1 LRSRAT
7 KLIVSGEPLLLAAV
21 VAGLALV
28 AWKGDL
34 YQISLMIIVAI
45 HVIATAGLTL
55 LLGFAGQVSLAQA
68 AFYGLGAYGSMIG
81 TVHLGWN
88 PWLALVATASACAVI
103 AYVIGVP
110 ALRLHGHYLAL
121 ATLGFGIIVNIVLV
135 QETEITGGPT
145 GIASIPRLSLGGI
158 ALTSDRAY
166 FVFVWTT
173 ALALL
178 LVCRRLV
185 TGSAYGRVLRALQA
199 SEVATASVGID
210 VARYKV
216 QIFVLTAVLG
226 SVAGSLF
233 AHYLTV
239 ISPSEFGFDV
249 SIEFLVMAVIGG
261 LGSVWGA
268 LLGVL
273 VVTFLL
279 EMLRTVAPML
289 APNAPTSEY
298 EVIAFGAL
306 LVLALLFLPD
316 GLAGSWARVTRLRGR
331 MEAP

>member
-1 LRSRAT
+1 VTRPRAIT
-7 KLIVSGEPLLLAAV
+7 EPLLLAAT
-21 VAGLALV
+21 VAGLALAGWGAGV
-28 AWKGDL
+28 YGV
-34 YQISLMIIVAI
+34 SLLTIVAI

-55 LLGFAGQVSLAQA
+55 LLGFAGQISLAQA

-81 TVHLGWN
+81 TLRFGWN
-88 PWLALVATASACAVI
+88 PWLALVATAVACGLL
-103 AYVIGVP
+103 AYAIGVP

-145 GIASIPRLSLGGI
+145 GGAGIPKLSLGTVSL
-158 ALTSDRAY
+158 ASDRAY
-166 FVFVWTT
+166 FGFVWTV

-178 LVCRRLV
+178 LACRRLV

-216 QIFVLTAVLG
+216 QVFALTAVLG
-226 SVAGSLF
+226 SLAGSLY

-273 VVTFLL
+273 AVTLLL
-279 EMLRTVAPML
+279 EILRTVAPML
-289 APNAPTSEY
+289 APIAPTSEY
-298 EVIAFGAL
+298 EVVAFGAL
-306 LVLALLFLPD
+306 LVLALLYLPD
-316 GLAGSWARVTRLRGR
+316 GLTGGWSRVARFRRRT
-331 MEAP
+331 ATS

>member
-1 LRSRAT
+1 MTPRRG
-7 KLIVSGEPLLLAAV
+7 VGEPLLLLALT
-21 VAGLALV
+21 AGLALV
-28 AWKGDL
+28 AWRGDV
-34 YQISLMIIVAI
+34 YSVSLLIIVAI
-45 HVIATAGLTL
+45 HVIATSGLTL
-55 LLGFAGQVSLAQA
+55 LLGFAGQISLAQA

-81 TVHLGWN
+81 TVRLGWN
-88 PWLALVATASACAVI
+88 PWLALLATAAACGLL
-103 AYVIGVP
+103 AYLIGVP

-135 QETEITGGPT
+135 QETDITGGPT
-145 GIASIPRLSLGGI
+145 GIGGIPRLSLGPVPL
-158 ALTSDRAY
+158 ASDRAY
-166 FVFVWTT
+166 FGFVWAV

-185 TGSAYGRVLRALQA
+185 TDSAYGRVLRALQA

-210 VARYKV
+210 VARYKAQV
-216 QIFVLTAVLG
+216 FALTAVLG
-226 SVAGSLF
+226 SLAGSLF

-273 VVTFLL
+273 AVTLLL
-279 EMLRTVAPML
+279 EVLRTGAPLL
-289 APNAPTSEY
+289 APSVPTSEY
-298 EVIAFGAL
+298 EVVAFGAL
-306 LVLALLFLPD
+306 LVLALLFLPE
-316 GLAGSWARVTRLRGR
+316 GLAGGWSRLARLRQGTA
-331 MEAP
+331 AP

>member
-1 LRSRAT
+1 VIRPGTL
-7 KLIVSGEPLLLAAV
+7 GEPLLLAAV
-21 VAGLALV
+21 VTGLALA
-28 AWKGDL
+28 AWRGDV
-34 YQISLMIIVAI
+34 YTVSLLIIVAV

-88 PWLALVATASACAVI
+88 AWLALAATAAASGLV
-103 AYVIGVP
+103 AYLIGVP

-145 GIASIPRLSLGGI
+145 GMAGIPKLSLGPMSL
-158 ALTSDRAY
+158 ASDRVY
-166 FVFVWTT
+166 FVFVWAV

-185 TGSAYGRVLRALQA
+185 TGSAYGRLLRALQA

-216 QIFVLTAVLG
+216 QVFVLTAILG

-268 LLGVL
+268 LFGVL
-273 VVTFLL
+273 AVTLLL
-279 EMLRTVAPML
+279 EMLRTVAPLL
-289 APNAPTSEY
+289 APSVPTSEY
-298 EVIAFGAL
+298 EIVAFGAL
-306 LVLALLFLPD
+306 LVLALLFLPE
-316 GLAGSWARVTRLRGR
+316 GLEGGWSRVTRFRRGP
-331 MEAP
+331 AAS

>member
-1 LRSRAT
+1 
-7 KLIVSGEPLLLAAV
+7 VAA
-21 VAGLALV
+21 GIGLV
-28 AWKGDL
+28 AWQGNV
-34 YQISLMIIVAI
+34 YETSLMIIVAI

-68 AFYGLGAYGSMIG
+68 AFYGLGAYGSMLG
-81 TVHLGWN
+81 TVKLGWN
-88 PWLALVATASACAVI
+88 PWLALVATAAACGAL
-103 AYVIGVP
+103 AYALGVP

-145 GIASIPRLSLGGI
+145 GIAGIPRLSLGPVPL
-158 ALTSDRAY
+158 ASDRAY
-166 FVFVWTT
+166 FVFVWTV
-173 ALALL
+173 AIALL
-178 LVCRRLV
+178 LGCRRLV
-185 TGSAYGRVLRALQA
+185 TGSAYGRVLRALGA

-216 QIFVLTAVLG
+216 QVFVLTAVLG
-226 SVAGSLF
+226 SLAGSLF

-249 SIEFLVMAVIGG
+249 SIEFLVMAVVGG

-273 VVTFLL
+273 AVTLLL
-279 EMLRTVAPML
+279 ELLRTVAPLL
-289 APNAPTSEY
+289 APNTPTSEY
-298 EVIAFGAL
+298 EVVAFGAL

-316 GLAGSWARVTRLRGR
+316 GLAGAPARLAWLRER
-331 MEAP
+331 RRPS

>member
-1 LRSRAT
+1 VTRRSA
-7 KLIVSGEPLLLAAV
+7 IGEPLLLATF
-21 VAGLALV
+21 VACLALA
-28 AWKGDL
+28 AWKANVYGL
-34 YQISLMIIVAI
+34 SLLIIVAI

-55 LLGFAGQVSLAQA
+55 LLGFAGQISLAQA
-68 AFYGLGAYGSMIG
+68 AFYGLGAYGSMLG
-81 TVHLGWN
+81 TVRFGWN
-88 PWLALVATASACAVI
+88 PWLALVATAAACGLL

-135 QETEITGGPT
+135 QETAITGGPT
-145 GIASIPRLSLGGI
+145 GIAGIPKLTLGPI
-158 ALTSDRAY
+158 PLTSDRAY
-166 FVFVWTT
+166 FIFVWTV

-178 LVCRRLV
+178 VVCRRLV

-216 QIFVLTAVLG
+216 QVFVLTAILG
-226 SVAGSLF
+226 SLAGSLF

-268 LLGVL
+268 LFGVL
-273 VVTFLL
+273 AVTLLL
-279 EMLRTVAPML
+279 EALRTVAPML

-298 EVIAFGAL
+298 EVVAFGAL
-306 LVLALLFLPD
+306 LVLALLFLPE
-316 GLAGSWARVTRLRGR
+316 GLAGGWSRLVRLRR
-331 MEAP
+331 TTAAP

>member
-1 LRSRAT
+1 VTRRSA
-7 KLIVSGEPLLLAAV
+7 IGEPLLLAAF
-21 VAGLALV
+21 VACLALA
-28 AWKGDL
+28 AWQGNVYGL
-34 YQISLMIIVAI
+34 SVLIIVAI

-55 LLGFAGQVSLAQA
+55 LLGFAGQISLAQA

-81 TVHLGWN
+81 TVRFGWN
-88 PWLALVATASACAVI
+88 PWLALVATAVACGLL

-110 ALRLHGHYLAL
+110 SLRLHGHYLAL

-135 QETEITGGPT
+135 QETAITGGPT
-145 GIASIPRLSLGGI
+145 GVAGIPKLALGPLP
-158 ALTSDRAY
+158 LTSDRAY
-166 FVFVWTT
+166 FLFVWAV

-178 LVCRRLV
+178 VICRRLV

-216 QIFVLTAVLG
+216 QVFMLTAVLG
-226 SVAGSLF
+226 SLAGSLY

-268 LLGVL
+268 LFGVL
-273 VVTFLL
+273 AVTLLL
-279 EMLRTVAPML
+279 EALRTVAPML

-298 EVIAFGAL
+298 EVVAFGAV
-306 LVLALLFLPD
+306 LVLALLFLPE
-316 GLAGSWARVTRLRGR
+316 GLAGGWSRLVRLRRGT
-331 MEAP
+331 ATP

>member
-1 LRSRAT
+1 VRRLAG
-7 KLIVSGEPLLLAAV
+7 GEPLLLAATV
-21 VAGLALV
+21 GGLAL
-28 AWKGDL
+28 AGWKADL
-34 YQISLMIIVAI
+34 YGVSLLTIVAI

-55 LLGFAGQVSLAQA
+55 LLGFAGQISLAQA

-81 TVHLGWN
+81 TVHLGWH
-88 PWLALVATASACAVI
+88 PWLALVATAVACGGL
-103 AYVIGVP
+103 AYAIGVP

-145 GIASIPRLSLGGI
+145 GVAGIPRLSLGPVSL
-158 ALTSDRAY
+158 ASDRAY
-166 FVFVWTT
+166 FAFVW
-173 ALALL
+173 AVALL
-178 LVCRRLV
+178 LLLACRRLV

-216 QIFVLTAVLG
+216 QVFALTAVLG
-226 SVAGSLF
+226 SLAGSLF

-261 LGSVWGA
+261 ISSVWGA

-273 VVTFLL
+273 AVTLLL
-279 EMLRTVAPML
+279 EVLRTVAPML

-298 EVIAFGAL
+298 EVVAFGAL
-306 LVLALLFLPD
+306 LVVALLYLPE
-316 GLAGSWARVTRLRGR
+316 GLAGGWSRLARLRR
-331 MEAP
+331 ATAVS

>member
-1 LRSRAT
+1 MTRRRS
-7 KLIVSGEPLLLAAV
+7 VGEPLLLATF
-21 VAGLALV
+21 VAGLALA
-28 AWKGDL
+28 AWKANVYGL
-34 YQISLMIIVAI
+34 SVLIIVAI

-55 LLGFAGQVSLAQA
+55 LLGFAGQISLAQA

-81 TVHLGWN
+81 TLRFGWT
-88 PWLALVATASACAVI
+88 PWLALVATAIACGLL
-103 AYVIGVP
+103 AYLIGVP

-135 QETEITGGPT
+135 QETGITGGPT
-145 GIASIPRLSLGGI
+145 GVAGIPKLSLGPVPLG
-158 ALTSDRAY
+158 SDRAF
-166 FVFVWTT
+166 FVFVWTV

-178 LVCRRLV
+178 LICRRLV

-226 SVAGSLF
+226 SLAGSLY

-268 LLGVL
+268 LVGVL
-273 VVTFLL
+273 AVTLLL
-279 EMLRTVAPML
+279 EALRTVAPML

-298 EVIAFGAL
+298 EVVAFGAV
-306 LVLALLFLPD
+306 LVLALLFLPE
-316 GLAGSWARVTRLRGR
+316 GLAGGWSRLARWRRGT
-331 MEAP
+331 MAS

>member
-1 LRSRAT
+1 MRWL
-7 KLIVSGEPLLLAAV
+7 GEPLGLVAV

-28 AWKGDL
+28 AWKGDV
-34 YQISLMIIVAI
+34 YEVSLMIIVAI

-81 TVHLGWN
+81 TVQLGWN
-88 PWLALVATASACAVI
+88 TWLAGAATAAACGGL
-103 AYVIGVP
+103 AYLIGVP

-145 GIASIPRLSLGGI
+145 GVAGIPRLSLGPLSL
-158 ALTSDRAY
+158 ASDRAY
-166 FVFVWTT
+166 FVFVWTA

-185 TGSAYGRVLRALQA
+185 TGSAYGRVLQALQA

-210 VARYKV
+210 VARYKL

-226 SVAGSLF
+226 SLAGSLF

-261 LGSVWGA
+261 LGSAWGA

-273 VVTFLL
+273 VVTLLL
-279 EMLRTVAPML
+279 ELLRSVAPML
-289 APNAPTSEY
+289 APGTPTSEY
-298 EVIAFGAL
+298 EVVAFGAL

-316 GLAGSWARVTRLRGR
+316 GLAGSVARLRR
-331 MEAP
+331 RAQAS

>member
-1 LRSRAT
+1 MTRRSA
-7 KLIVSGEPLLLAAV
+7 IVEPLLLAAL
-21 VAGLALV
+21 VACLALA
-28 AWKGDL
+28 AWKANVYGL
-34 YQISLMIIVAI
+34 SVLIIVAI

-55 LLGFAGQVSLAQA
+55 LLGFAGQISLAQA

-81 TVHLGWN
+81 TVRFGWN
-88 PWLALVATASACAVI
+88 PWLALVATAMACGLL
-103 AYVIGVP
+103 AYLVGVP

-135 QETEITGGPT
+135 QETAITGGPT
-145 GIASIPRLSLGGI
+145 GIAGIPKLSLGPVPL
-158 ALTSDRAY
+158 ASDRAF
-166 FVFVWTT
+166 FVFVWTVT
-173 ALALL
+173 LALL
-178 LVCRRLV
+178 LICRRLV

-210 VARYKV
+210 VARYKA
-216 QIFVLTAVLG
+216 QIFAMTAVLG
-226 SVAGSLF
+226 SLAGSLY

-268 LLGVL
+268 LVGVL
-273 VVTFLL
+273 AVTLLL
-279 EMLRTVAPML
+279 EALRTVAPML

-298 EVIAFGAL
+298 EVVAFGGV
-306 LVLALLFLPD
+306 LVLALLFLPE
-316 GLAGSWARVTRLRGR
+316 GLAGGWSRLARLRR
-331 MEAP
+331 RAAAS

>member
-1 LRSRAT
+1 VRPAAARAPR
-7 KLIVSGEPLLLAAV
+7 GQPLLLAL
-21 VAGLALV
+21 VAGALGLV
-28 AWKGDL
+28 AWQGDV
-34 YQISLMIIVAI
+34 YEVSLMIIVAI

-81 TVHLGWN
+81 TVRLGWN
-88 PWLALVATASACAVI
+88 PWLALVATAVACGLL
-103 AYVIGVP
+103 AYLIGVP

-135 QETEITGGPT
+135 QETEVTGGPT
-145 GIASIPRLSLGGI
+145 GIAGIPKLSLGPL

-166 FVFVWTT
+166 FVFVWAV

-178 LVCRRLV
+178 LGCRRLV

-216 QIFVLTAVLG
+216 QVFVLTAVLG
-226 SVAGSLF
+226 SLAGSLF

-273 VVTFLL
+273 AVTLLL
-279 EMLRTVAPML
+279 EALRTVAPLL

-298 EVIAFGAL
+298 EVVAFGAL
-306 LVLALLFLPD
+306 LVLALLFLPE
-316 GLAGSWARVTRLRGR
+316 GLAGGWTRLGWRRGR
-331 MEAP
+331 AEAP

>member
-1 LRSRAT
+1 VSARSA
-7 KLIVSGEPLLLAAV
+7 LGEPLVGAAV

-28 AWKGDL
+28 AWKGDV
-34 YQISLMIIVAI
+34 YETSLMIIVAI

-68 AFYGLGAYGSMIG
+68 AFYGLGAYGSMLG
-81 TVHLGWN
+81 TVRFGWN
-88 PWLALVATASACAVI
+88 PWLALVVTAAACGLV
-103 AYVIGVP
+103 AYLIGLP
-110 ALRLHGHYLAL
+110 SLRLHGHYLAL

-145 GIASIPRLSLGGI
+145 GIAGIPRLSLGPVPL
-158 ALTSDRAY
+158 ATDRAY
-166 FVFVWTT
+166 FLFVWAV

-178 LVCRRLV
+178 LACRRLV
-185 TGSAYGRVLRALQA
+185 TGSSYGRVLRALGA

-216 QIFVLTAVLG
+216 QVFALTAVLG
-226 SVAGSLF
+226 SLAGSLF

-249 SIEFLVMAVIGG
+249 SIEFLVMAVVGG

-268 LLGVL
+268 LFGVL
-273 VVTFLL
+273 AVTLLL
-279 EMLRTVAPML
+279 ELLRTVAPML

-298 EVIAFGAL
+298 EVVAFGAL
-306 LVLALLFLPD
+306 LVLALLFLPE
-316 GLAGSWARVTRLRGR
+316 GLAGGWARVARWRRG
-331 MEAP
+331 EAAS

>member
-1 LRSRAT
+1 MTTVR
-7 KLIVSGEPLLLAAV
+7 EPLLVAAV
-21 VAGLALV
+21 VLGLALV
-28 AWKGDL
+28 AWKGNV
-34 YQISLMIIVAI
+34 YETSLMIIVAV

-55 LLGFAGQVSLAQA
+55 LLGFAGQISLAQA

-81 TVHLGWN
+81 TVQLGWN
-88 PWLALVATASACAVI
+88 PWLALVVTAAACGVL

-110 ALRLHGHYLAL
+110 AVRLHGHYLAL
-121 ATLGFGIIVNIVLV
+121 ATLGFGIIVNIVLM

-145 GIASIPRLSLGGI
+145 GIAGIPRLSLGVVS
-158 ALTSDRAY
+158 LDSDVAY
-166 FVFVWTT
+166 FVFVWTV
-173 ALALL
+173 ALAVLV
-178 LVCRRLV
+178 VCRRLV

-216 QIFVLTAVLG
+216 QVFVLTAVLG
-226 SVAGSLF
+226 SLAGSLF

-249 SIEFLVMAVIGG
+249 SIEFLVMAVVGG

-273 VVTFLL
+273 VVTFLV

-289 APNAPTSEY
+289 LPNAPTSEY
-298 EVIAFGAL
+298 EVVAFGAL
-306 LVLALLFLPD
+306 LVAGLLFLPD
-316 GLAGSWARVTRLRGR
+316 GLAGSWARVARLRGR
-331 MEAP
+331 TSR

>member
-1 LRSRAT
+1 MIRPGAM
-7 KLIVSGEPLLLAAV
+7 GEPLLLAV
-21 VAGLALV
+21 VVTGLALAV
-28 AWKGDL
+28 WRGDV
-34 YQISLMIIVAI
+34 YTVSLLIIVAI

-81 TVHLGWN
+81 TVQLGWN
-88 PWLALVATASACAVI
+88 PWLALVATAAANGLL
-103 AYVIGVP
+103 AYLIGVP

-145 GIASIPRLSLGGI
+145 GIAGIPKLSLGPLS
-158 ALTSDRAY
+158 LTSDRAY
-166 FVFVWTT
+166 FVFVWAV
-173 ALALL
+173 ALGLM

-216 QIFVLTAVLG
+216 QVFVLTAVLG
-226 SVAGSLF
+226 SLAGSLF

-268 LLGVL
+268 LFGVL
-273 VVTFLL
+273 AVTLLL

-289 APNAPTSEY
+289 APSVPTSEY
-298 EVIAFGAL
+298 EVVAFGAL
-306 LVLALLFLPD
+306 LVLALLFLPE
-316 GLAGSWARVTRLRGR
+316 GLQGGWSRIARLRGGPV
-331 MEAP
+331 AS

>member
-1 LRSRAT
+1 MTWRMGIR
-7 KLIVSGEPLLLAAV
+7 ELLWLGVV
-21 VAGLALV
+21 VASLGVV
-28 AWKGDL
+28 AWKGDV
-34 YQISLMIIVAI
+34 YETSLLIIVAI

-55 LLGFAGQVSLAQA
+55 LLGFAGQISLAQA

-81 TVHLGWN
+81 TLRFGWN
-88 PWLALVATASACAVI
+88 PWLALVVTAAACGVV

-135 QETEITGGPT
+135 QESEITGGPT
-145 GIASIPRLSLGGI
+145 GVAGIPTLSLGPI
-158 ALTSDRAY
+158 PLSSDRAY
-166 FVFVWTT
+166 FVFVWVV

-178 LVCRRLV
+178 LACRRLV

-216 QIFVLTAVLG
+216 QAFVLTAVLG
-226 SVAGSLF
+226 SLAGSLF

-261 LGSVWGA
+261 VGSVWGA
-268 LLGVL
+268 LLGVAA
-273 VVTFLL
+273 VTLLL
-279 EMLRTVAPML
+279 ELLRTVAPML
-289 APNAPTSEY
+289 APGAPTSEY
-298 EVIAFGAL
+298 EVVAFGML
-306 LVLALLFLPD
+306 LVVTLLFLPD
-316 GLAGSWARVTRLRGR
+316 GLTRKWRWGTK
-331 MEAP
+331 ESPS

>member
-1 LRSRAT
+1 MRRAV
-7 KLIVSGEPLLLAAV
+7 LGEALPPIAV
-21 VAGLALV
+21 VVGLALAGWQGGIYTV
-28 AWKGDL
+28 
-34 YQISLMIIVAI
+34 SLLTIVAV

-55 LLGFAGQVSLAQA
+55 LLGFAGQISLAQA

-81 TVHLGWN
+81 TVRLGWN
-88 PWLALVATASACAVI
+88 AWLALAATAAACGLL
-103 AYVIGVP
+103 AYLIGVP

-145 GIASIPRLSLGGI
+145 GIAGIPKLSLGPI
-158 ALTSDRAY
+158 SLASDRAY
-166 FVFVWTT
+166 FVFVWVV

-178 LVCRRLV
+178 LACRRLV

-210 VARYKV
+210 VARYKGQV
-216 QIFVLTAVLG
+216 FVLTAVLG

-268 LLGVL
+268 LFGVL
-273 VVTFLL
+273 AVTLLL
-279 EMLRTVAPML
+279 EMLRTVAPLL
-289 APNAPTSEY
+289 APSVPTSEY
-298 EVIAFGAL
+298 EVVAYGAL

-316 GLAGSWARVTRLRGR
+316 GLEGGWNRLARSRRGTA
-331 MEAP
+331 AP

>member
-1 LRSRAT
+1 MRRRA
-7 KLIVSGEPLLLAAV
+7 LAEALLLAAFV
-21 VAGLALV
+21 VVLALF
-28 AWKGDL
+28 AWKANVYAL
-34 YQISLMIIVAI
+34 SLMIIVAF
-45 HVIATAGLTL
+45 HVIATVGLTL

-81 TVHLGWN
+81 TLRFGWS
-88 PWLALVATASACAVI
+88 PWLALVATAAACGVV
-103 AYVIGVP
+103 AYLIGVP
-110 ALRLHGHYLAL
+110 SLRLTGHYLAL

-145 GIASIPRLSLGGI
+145 GIAGIPKLSLGPI
-158 ALTSDRAY
+158 ALATDRA
-166 FVFVWTT
+166 FFIFVWTV
-173 ALALL
+173 ALAVLI
-178 LVCRRLV
+178 VCRRLV

-216 QIFVLTAVLG
+216 QVFVLTAVLG
-226 SVAGSLF
+226 SLAGSLY

-268 LLGVL
+268 LFGVL
-273 VVTFLL
+273 AITLLL
-279 EMLRTVAPML
+279 EALRTVAPML

-298 EVIAFGAL
+298 EVVAFGAV
-306 LVLALLFLPD
+306 LVLALLFLPE
-316 GLAGSWARVTRLRGR
+316 GLAGGWSRLVRARRDTR
-331 MEAP
+331 

>member
-1 LRSRAT
+1 VTRRSA
-7 KLIVSGEPLLLAAV
+7 IGEPLLLVAIV
-21 VAGLALV
+21 VAGLALA
-28 AWKGDL
+28 AWKADV
-34 YQISLMIIVAI
+34 YQISLLTIVAV

-55 LLGFAGQVSLAQA
+55 LLGFAGQISLAQA

-88 PWLALVATASACAVI
+88 PWLALVATAAACGLL
-103 AYVIGVP
+103 AYLIGVP

-135 QETEITGGPT
+135 QETDITGGPT
-145 GIASIPRLSLGGI
+145 GIGGIPKLSLGPVPL
-158 ALTSDRAY
+158 ASDRAY
-166 FVFVWTT
+166 FVFVWAVT
-173 ALALL
+173 LALL

-185 TGSAYGRVLRALQA
+185 AGSAYGRVLRAVQA
-199 SEVATASVGID
+199 SEMATASVGID

-216 QIFVLTAVLG
+216 QVFVLTAVLG
-226 SVAGSLF
+226 SLAGSLF

-268 LLGVL
+268 LFGVL
-273 VVTFLL
+273 AVTLLL
-279 EMLRTVAPML
+279 EALRTVAPML
-289 APNAPTSEY
+289 APNVPTSEY
-298 EVIAFGAL
+298 EVIAFGTL
-306 LVLALLFLPD
+306 LVLALLFLPE
-316 GLAGSWARVTRLRGR
+316 GLVGGWSRLVRWR
-331 MEAP
+331 PTAAAP